1 MISVIV
7 PVYNAGRYL
16 KKSISSILNQSYQ
29 DFELIIYDDC
39 STDNSLKIIQELK
52 DPRII
57 LKTNNSNLG
66 YLKTINKLL
75 KNCNYDLIA
84 FQDADDISHPKRF
97 ELQLEHL
104 NKNQLDLIGTN
115 YALISPSDKIIK
127 TILTETDNL
136 ILKNLIKDK
145 NPFLKPSIMFKKD
158 IYRRIGGFRE
168 ELLKL
173 KNISEDYDWLLRAS
187 IFYQFGNINY
197 KEPLYYYR
205 SNPEAMSKNFN
216 NIDQLFGHQ
225 ICQFLYKQRL
235 ENGIDDLDKRNYRSI
250 YDYLNTL
257 RIPYLEDPSK
267 FYIERAESLM
277 YFGLYKE
284 AISHAFIGFR
294 KRPIL
299 KNLKV
304 LQYCLRK
311 SIIKI

>member
-1 MISVIV
+1 MISVIL
-7 PVYNAGRYL
+7 PVYNAEKYL
-16 KKSISSILNQSYQ
+16 KKSISSILNQSFK
-29 DFELIIYDDC
+29 DFELIICNDC
-39 STDNSLKIIQELK
+39 STDKSEKIIQEFK
-52 DPRII
+52 DSRII
-57 LKTNNSNLG
+57 LKTNNPNLG

-75 KNCNYDLIA
+75 KNCSYDLIA

-97 ELQLEHL
+97 ELQIKHL
-104 NKNQLDLIGTN
+104 NKNRLDLIGTN
-115 YALISPSDKIIK
+115 YALVSPSGKIIN
-127 TILTETDNL
+127 TILTKTNNL
-136 ILKNLIKDK
+136 ILKNLIKDT

-158 IYRRIGGFRE
+158 IYKRIGGFRE
-168 ELLKL
+168 EFLDF

-225 ICQFLYKQRL
+225 VCQFLYRQRL
-235 ENGIDDLDKRNYRSI
+235 EYGVDDLDLKNFRNI
-250 YDYLNTL
+250 YDYINKL

-277 YFGLYKE
+277 YFGLYWE
-284 AISHAFIGFR
+284 AISHAFMGFR
-294 KRPIL
+294 KRPNV
-299 KNLKV
+299 KNLRV

-311 SIIKI
+311 SIFKI